1 MAKNVTIAGAAYSA
15 VPSIDVPQT
24 GGGTASFFDVSDT
37 TATAAD
43 VAQGKDF
50 YAADGT
56 KTTGTASG
64 GGGSSWELVWEQ
76 DFEVSTTSTSA
87 GIAGT
92 IDLPQ
97 DIFSQIHSDKLLVI
111 SIKDVAGTRNGH
123 FYSSWSYWAAP
134 RLNNGTLTTGAW
146 NVVSLPDGEG
156 TYPKISMGTAS
167 TQAGVYAYSVSYT
180 STSTRVTIRRK
191 YNSTVSYT
199 IDGTYRVRIYL
210 LDLSAGPGGYFD

>member
-37 TATAAD
+37 TATASD
-43 VAQGKDF
+43 VAQGKVF

-56 KTTGTASG
+56 ETTGTASG
-64 GGGSSWELVWEQ
+64 GSSWTLLSQ
-76 DFEVSTTSTSA
+76 DDFEVSTTSTSA
-87 GIAGT
+87 GNVGT
-92 IDLPQ
+92 IDLPR
-97 DIFSQIHSDKLLVI
+97 DIFPQIHADKLLVV
-111 SIKDVAGTRNGH
+111 SVKDLAGMRNGY

-134 RLNNGTLTTGAW
+134 RSDSGTLTNGAW
-146 NVVSLPDGEG
+146 NIVSLAEEAG
-156 TYPKISMGTAS
+156 TYPTITMGTTA

-180 STSTRVTIRRK
+180 STSTMVTIRRK
-191 YNSTVSYT
+191 YKATTSHT
-199 IDGTYRVRIYL
+199 IDGTYRVRCYL